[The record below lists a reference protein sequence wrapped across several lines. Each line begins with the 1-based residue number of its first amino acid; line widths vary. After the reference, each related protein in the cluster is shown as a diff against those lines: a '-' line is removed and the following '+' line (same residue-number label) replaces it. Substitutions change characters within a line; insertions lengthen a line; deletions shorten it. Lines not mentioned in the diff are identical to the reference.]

1 VVLWW
6 FSFSLL
12 DRHSELQQHG
22 ADMASSTLWHI
33 FIIII
38 IIIIIVMQ
46 LISSSLPFFTLQL
59 DEQVLH
65 DA

>member
-22 ADMASSTLWHI
+22 ANMASSILWHI
-33 FIIII
+33 FIV

-46 LISSSLPFFTLQL
+46 LISSSLLFFTLQL
-59 DEQVLH
+59 HEQVLH